1 MFKRL
6 LRQISAIQRDEAVE
20 DIPISLRKHQYNNV
34 DSDILSVILSFIDVE
49 TKRHRLVVDQKQTYM
64 LVCLLPVK
72 HGTCSVGFQ
81 PHHIV
86 FP

>member
-49 TKRHRLVVDQKQTYM
+49 TKRHRLVVDQNK
-64 LVCLLPVK
+64 L
-72 HGTCSVGFQ
+72 TC
-81 PHHIV
+81 
-86 FP
+86 